1 MSRLL
6 IFTILIIPFSC
17 SPKKISK
24 STYDKSKTY
33 SKIVADNIFSSEI
46 LYHLGKKAHRKVI
59 GIPKIADDARYS
71 VYTNVWPKDVKRIS
85 RAGEEVMALKPDLVI
100 TATFHSIDYRHLL
113 QRFNIDYLFLRPFEG
128 FNAYRKN
135 VSLIA
140 EATNSQSE
148 GQKLLNRFESRLAKI
163 KKRGEA
169 LLRHKKITA
178 VSYVYGYVKG
188 IRSTFHDAVEAAG
201 LIHLPATKGV
211 VKFRK
216 VSLEQIIAWKPN
228 LFAISCG
235 QIGCEKAKKRFLEKP
250 VVSKLKATTVAIPS
264 NVLASSNERM
274 LELSERLQNAALQ
287 AVK

>member
-1 MSRLL
+1 M
-6 IFTILIIPFSC
+6 FTILIITFSC

-46 LYHLGKKAHRKVI
+46 LYHLGKKVHRKVI

-71 VYTNVWPKDVKRIS
+71 VYTNVWPKDVKRIY
-85 RAGEEVMALKPDLVI
+85 RAGEEVISLKPDLVI

-113 QRFNIDYLFLRPFEG
+113 QGFNIDYLFLRPFEG

-163 KKRGEA
+163 QKRGEV
-169 LLRHKKITA
+169 LRHKKITA

-216 VSLEQIIAWKPN
+216 VSLEQVIAWKPN

-264 NVLASSNERM
+264 NVLTSSNERM
-274 LELSERLQNAALQ
+274 LELSERLQNGALQ
-287 AVK
+287 AIE